1 MKLLIPYNEETYNDS
16 LKYTDSYL
24 IGIKGYTVNMGYLVT
39 EKDLNTVIEKIK
51 KDNKQ
56 IFININKNMFNKD
69 LEKLKKLLKD
79 LNNKDIKLCFYD
91 VSIIEIVREE
101 KLNIDLV
108 WHQEH
113 ATTNYLTINYWK
125 EKGCKYTFLSNEIT
139 KEEIEEI
146 RKNTNSILILQTF
159 GYIPMFISKRP
170 LITNYKKYFNI
181 KDDSKIY
188 NLEYQDKLYP
198 IIEKEEF
205 LESYDAKI
213 RNAYDIKVDYN
224 YLNDFLIEK
233 EKFIEVLKCYKERN
247 FKKLETLFEKY
258 EGFLKE
264 KTVYRVKD
272 L

>member
-139 KEEIEEI
+139 KEE
-146 RKNTNSILILQTF
+146 
-159 GYIPMFISKRP
+159 RP